1 MLLRTFTSLLVLPY
15 LLVACSGMPE
25 KRPEHVNAQMSQAID
40 VPDQAVKSF
49 QIAINLIADGS
60 LDEAEKAL
68 MQLTVSYPQLS
79 GPYANLGVI
88 YTKKG
93 DLKKAENLFKL
104 ALVKNENNADAW
116 NQLGVVYREDGKFK
130 DARDAYEKALKINP
144 NMASAYFNLGILLDL
159 YLGDIHSAADNYR
172 KYQALTG
179 NQDTS
184 VAGWLV
190 DIDRRIKSE
199 GRQVA
204 SDGGRP

>member
-40 VPDQAVKSF
+40 VPEQAAKSF
-49 QIAINLIADGS
+49 QIAINLIADGK

-68 MQLTVSYPQLS
+68 TELTVAYPQLS
-79 GPYANLGVI
+79 GPYANLGII
-88 YTKKG
+88 YAKKG
-93 DLKKAENLFKL
+93 DLKKAEDLLKQ
-104 ALVKNENNADAW
+104 ALVKNEQNADTW

-130 DARDAYEKALKINP
+130 DARQAYERALKINP

-159 YLGDIHSAADNYR
+159 YLGDIYNAADNYR

-179 NQDTS
+179 NQDSS

-190 DIDRRIKSE
+190 DIDRRLKSE

-204 SDGGRP
+204 SDGGQP

>member
-1 MLLRTFTSLLVLPY
+1 MLLRIFTSVLVLPS

-25 KRPEHVNAQMSQAID
+25 KRVDHVNAQMSQTIE
-40 VPDQAVKSF
+40 VPEQAAKSF
-49 QIAINLIADGS
+49 QAAINLVADGK

-68 MQLTVSYPQLS
+68 TELTVTYPQLS
-79 GPYANLGVI
+79 GPYANLGIV
-88 YTKKG
+88 YAKKG
-93 DLKKAENLFKL
+93 ELQKAEDMLKQAL
-104 ALVKNENNADAW
+104 AKNEQNADAW

-130 DARDAYEKALKINP
+130 DARQAYERALKINP

-159 YLGDIHSAADNYR
+159 YLGDIYNAADNYR

-190 DIDRRIKSE
+190 DIDRRLKSE

-204 SDGGRP
+204 SDGGQP